1 MSEEKAL
8 DKRAQR
14 FKKVLRSI
22 ILGFLIALLFYFI
35 YSLFLAPTKI
45 ALINFP
51 SYQMSSMVLS
61 NTDKHIEVREVEASQ
76 ASSLTDYDAILLF
89 GPGLRLT
96 KGQIDQ
102 IKKAGD
108 KGKAVYTFV
117 FNSNII
123 ENYNVDSI
131 QQQEL
136 DAYYSNRSVDNFSGI
151 LSYVREQF
159 DGDKLFIQSAPAP
172 VEVPNDLFYYLDD
185 RAYYQSAEE
194 LTEFLKQQNIYK
206 PDAPR
211 IALISGMTSPLEGNR
226 TYLNDLITSLSDKGF
241 NVYPLSSFTKRV
253 EMMKEVHPDAVVYL
267 PMGRLGNDE
276 TVEWLNKNNI
286 PLFSPY
292 SVMQTRSEWLEDPRG
307 QIGGFLTARIVLPEI
322 DGAICS
328 LPISMQNLHDN
339 KYFVFDS
346 EPERLENFT
355 SNVANYLKL
364 RTLPNV
370 DKRIA
375 ISYFKGPGQSS
386 LVATGLEVVPSLY
399 NLLLSLRSQGY
410 SVTDLPP
417 TPEAFEKLLQRN
429 GSLISPSA
437 SFASHEFMEKGNP
450 LWITKADYEAW
461 VGEQLDPLKYKEV
474 VSRYGEFPGN
484 YMTGDY
490 LGEKALATPYL
501 KFGNVVLFPQPQA
514 GLSGDN
520 FKMVHGT
527 NQAPP
532 HSYIAPYLWMQKEF
546 KAHAIIHF
554 GTHGS
559 LEFTPGKQTA
569 MSNRDWADCL
579 IGATPH
585 FYYYSISNV
594 GEGIIAKRR
603 SHASLISYL
612 TPPFKET
619 NLGNTFDALF
629 SMINRYYGASPDK
642 AKQLAIKIKQELI
655 DLELDRDLELN
666 SDPSVPLSAD
676 EINYIESYAAEIGT
690 EKFVGKLYTLGE
702 VYESSDLHSTTLA
715 MSVDPIAYSLA
726 KLDLLKE
733 KISDQDYNN
742 KAFIARNY
750 TQPIK
755 DKIAALTQQKEL
767 DIAKLYVLVG
777 LSQAEVMKARQ
788 LEVKMSGKMLSM
800 ESMMTMAADMKGDE
814 PKAEGMKRPAN
825 MPKTGKMPDFVK
837 KMLEERK
844 KNNEVVGG
852 DSTKMKSEISSVDIQ
867 FATAVLEL
875 DRSLQKLATHHELLE
890 LSPTSELDGIHRALS
905 GGYLNPS
912 PGGDLVRNPNTLPTG
927 RNLYSINAEATPS
940 LVAWEN
946 AKLLVDE
953 TLTKYKTKHEDWPKK
968 VSYTL
973 WAGEFIETEGLTIA
987 QILYMLGVEPV
998 RDGMNRVTDLRLIPS
1013 SELGRPRIDVVVQTS
1028 GQLRDLAAS
1037 RLLMITKAVK
1047 MASDSRDEEFTNLVA
1062 QGTVHT
1068 EAELVERGIT
1078 PQEARELS
1086 TMRVFGAQNGQYG
1099 TGIMGLVE
1107 KGDAWE
1113 NTSEVAD
1120 TYMNNM
1126 GAIYGDDQRW
1136 GAFTKDLFA
1145 VALEHTDVVIQPR
1158 QNNTWGA
1165 LSLDHIYEFMG
1176 GVNLSIRQVTG
1187 KEPESYFADY
1197 RNRSY
1202 LRMQGLREAIG
1213 VEARTTLL
1221 NPQYIQEVMK
1231 GGASSADNLAKT
1243 IRNTYGWDVMKS
1255 SVIDQGLWDKLYGIY
1270 VTDSLDMGVTE
1281 FLQDKSPAAL
1291 QEITGVM
1298 LETARKGLWSASAL
1312 QLEKLVD
1319 VHYHSVKDGGF
1330 AGTSFVMDNQKLQAY
1345 IANQLEPSSARDYK
1359 ESINPELIRSSQK
1372 VKSSEKQGDES
1383 VVLKK
1388 EEMNRL
1394 EPENASKVDTLSVVL
1409 LLLGLFSVLILALII
1424 RRKKP

>member
-1 MSEEKAL
+1 MSEEKASEIRTHRL
-8 DKRAQR
+8 
-14 FKKVLRSI
+14 KKVLRRTLLTLFI
-22 ILGFLIALLFYFI
+22 VLLFYFV

-61 NTDKHIEVREVEASQ
+61 NSDSHIQVREVDASQ
-76 ASSLTDYDAILLF
+76 ASSLTNYDAILLF

-108 KGKAVYTFV
+108 QGKAVYTFV
-117 FNSNII
+117 FSSNII
-123 ENYNVDSI
+123 QNYNVDSI
-131 QQQEL
+131 QEQQL
-136 DAYYSNRSVDNFSGI
+136 DTYYSNRSVDNFSGI

-159 DGDKLFIQSAPAP
+159 DGGKFFVKAAPMP
-172 VEVPNDLFYYLDD
+172 IEVPNDLFYYLDD
-185 RAYYQSAEE
+185 RAHYDSAEE
-194 LTEFLKQQNIYK
+194 LTQFLKQQNIYK
-206 PDAPR
+206 PGAPR

-226 TYLNDLITSLSDKGF
+226 TYLNDLITSLSNKGF

-253 EMMKEVHPDAVVYL
+253 DMMKEVHPDAVVYL
-267 PMGRLGNDE
+267 PMGRLGNDQ
-276 TVEWLNKNNI
+276 TVEWLYQNNI

-292 SVMQTRSEWLEDPRG
+292 SVMQSRQEWQEDPRG

-322 DGAICS
+322 DGAICP
-328 LPISMQNLHDN
+328 LPISMQNLHDD

-355 SNVANYLKL
+355 SNVANYLML
-364 RTLPNV
+364 RQLSNAE
-370 DKRIA
+370 KRIA

-386 LVATGLEVVPSLY
+386 LVATGLEVAPSLY
-399 NLLLSLRSQGY
+399 NLLLSLRSAGY
-410 SVTDLPP
+410 EVTDLPS
-417 TPEAFEKLLQRN
+417 TPEAFEKLLQSR
-429 GSLISPSA
+429 GSLISPSSKFVA
-437 SFASHEFMEKGNP
+437 QEFMDNGEP
-450 LWITKADYEAW
+450 FWITSSAYQAW
-461 VGEQLDPLKYKEV
+461 VSDQLDPQKYQEV
-474 VSRYGEFPGN
+474 TSRYGDFPGS
-484 YMTGDY
+484 YMAGQY
-490 LGEKALATPYL
+490 NGEKALATPYL
-501 KFGNVVLFPQPQA
+501 RFGNIVLFPQPQA
-514 GLSGDN
+514 GLSGDD

-527 NQAPP
+527 NEAPP

-619 NLGNTFDALF
+619 NLGNAFDELF
-629 SMINRYYGASPDK
+629 SMINRYYSASPDK
-642 AKQLAIKIKQELI
+642 AEQLAIKIKKELI
-655 DLELDRDLELN
+655 DLELDRDLQLD
-666 SDPSVPLSAD
+666 SDLSIPLTD
-676 EINYIESYAAEIGT
+676 EEINYIESYAMEIGT
-690 EKFVGKLYTLGE
+690 EKFTGKLYTLGE
-702 VYESSDLHSTTLA
+702 AFEKSDLHSTTLA
-715 MSVDPIAYSLA
+715 ISVDPIAYSLA

-733 KISDQDYNN
+733 KISDGEYNN
-742 KAFIARNY
+742 KAFIARRY

-755 DKIAALTQQKEL
+755 RKISDLTQYKKLSADEL
-767 DIAKLYVLVG
+767 YGLVG
-777 LSQAEVMKARQ
+777 LSLEDVMKAKE
-788 LEVKMSGKMLSM
+788 LDAKMSGRMLSM
-800 ESMMTMAADMKGDE
+800 ESMMAMAADMEGD
-814 PKAEGMKRPAN
+814 KTKVEGIKKPAN

-837 KMLEERK
+837 KMLQERK
-844 KNNEVVGG
+844 KNNQIVGS
-852 DSTKMKSEISSVDIQ
+852 DSTKTIPKISNHEIQ

-875 DRSLQKLATHHELLE
+875 DRSLKKLSTYQELLE
-890 LSPTSELDGIHRALS
+890 LSPKSELEGIHRALN

-953 TLTKYKTKHEDWPKK
+953 TLAKYRVKHKDWPKK

-1013 SELGRPRIDVVVQTS
+1013 AELGRPRIDVVVQTS

-1037 RLLMITKAVK
+1037 RLLMITRAVK
-1047 MASDSRDEEFTNLVA
+1047 MASESKDEEFENLVA

-1068 EAELVERGIT
+1068 EGELVERGVT

-1113 NTSEVAD
+1113 NSSEVAD

-1126 GAIYGDDQRW
+1126 GAVYSDDKRW
-1136 GAFTKDLFA
+1136 GAYTKDLFA
-1145 VALEHTDVVIQPR
+1145 VALEHTDVVVQPR

-1213 VEARTTLL
+1213 VESRTTLL
-1221 NPQYIQEVMK
+1221 NPQYIKEAMK
-1231 GGASSADNLAKT
+1231 GGASSADNIAKT
-1243 IRNTYGWDVMKS
+1243 IRNTYGWNVMKS
-1255 SVIDQGLWDKLYGIY
+1255 SVIDDALWDKLYGIY
-1270 VTDSLDMGVTE
+1270 VIDSLKIGVTE

-1291 QEITGVM
+1291 QEVTGVM
-1298 LETARKGLWSASAL
+1298 LETARKGLWDASAV
-1312 QLEKLVD
+1312 QIQKLAD
-1319 VHYHSVKDGGF
+1319 VHYNSVVDGGF
-1330 AGTSFVMDNQKLQAY
+1330 AETEFVLGNKKLQAY
-1345 IANQLEPSSARDYK
+1345 IANQLQPTAAKKYRV
-1359 ESINPELIRSSQK
+1359 SINPQIAKLDK
-1372 VKSSEKQGDES
+1372 DMNVDNKDSEES
-1383 VVLKK
+1383 IVLKK
-1388 EEMNRL
+1388 EEMHQQETDGNKI
-1394 EPENASKVDTLSVVL
+1394 NTLYVAIL
-1409 LLLGLFSVLILALII
+1409 LVALFSALII
-1424 RRKKP
+1424 ALILRRKRS